1 MPYLALYNRAR
12 NKPTRVEVMFVGRQS
27 ALEDLAALRD
37 EWTVVLLDVIS
48 WLGGFDPDRS
58 LSVRTALVYEGHLD
72 PSVEAEG
79 YFDFLIPFA
88 RLLEG
93 T

>member
-1 MPYLALYNRAR
+1 
-12 NKPTRVEVMFVGRQS
+12 VDEVREKV
-27 ALEDLAALRD
+27 LR
-37 EWTVVLLDVIS
+37 LPS
-48 WLGGFDPDRS
+48 DRS
-58 LSVRTALVYEGHLD
+58 QSVRTALVYEGKLD
-72 PSVEAEG
+72 PRVETEG